1 MNKNRI
7 QGGADQGEQAN
18 RCKALVVKDQAA

>member
-7 QGGADQGEQAN
+7 QGDADQGEQAKD
-18 RCKALVVKDQAA
+18 CEAVVVKSQAA